1 MPRYRL
7 TIAYEGTAFC
17 GWQKQEPPAEPPPR
31 AEITADD
38 PASDPASNT
47 AGTPASADPP
57 RRVPAYSTSTPLIE
71 SSRPGRVALRTVQGV
86 LEQAVRV
93 TVRQEIDLL
102 GASRTDAGV
111 HARGQVAAFSC
122 APDDDAGTP
131 HAPGTGWP
139 LARGTEALAA
149 AINSRLP
156 DDVLVLDAAAVP
168 ASFDPVG
175 TALHK
180 TYSYTWA
187 VSRRRPL
194 WDRRTVAHVWRE
206 PGLDVH
212 AMNAAAATLVGEH
225 DFAAFAAAG
234 HGRTSTVRTV
244 LDAHVLPLPAH
255 DAHEQR
261 LRLTITG
268 TGFLWNMVRII
279 AGTLAEVGAGRR
291 TPEQVAAALASRD
304 RARAGPTAHPEGL
317 CLEHITYP
325 GDA

>member
-1 MPRYRL
+1 VPRYRL

-17 GWQKQEPPAEPPPR
+17 GWQKQEPPAEPPTRPDAPIDAG
-31 AEITADD
+31 AEPT
-38 PASDPASNT
+38 
-47 AGTPASADPP
+47 
-57 RRVPAYSTSTPLIE
+57 RRVPAYSPSTPLLE
-71 SSRPGRVALRTVQGV
+71 PSPPGRVALRTVQGV
-86 LEQAVRV
+86 LERAVRLA
-93 TVRQEIDLL
+93 VRQEVEVL

-122 APDDDAGTP
+122 APDESGTP
-131 HAPGTGWP
+131 PPGVGWP
-139 LARGTEALAA
+139 LARGTEALVA

-156 DDVLVLDAAAVP
+156 DDVLVLDAVAVP

-175 TALHK
+175 GALHK

-194 WDRRTVAHVWRE
+194 WDRRTVAHVWRD
-206 PGLDVH
+206 PGLDID
-212 AMNAAAATLVGEH
+212 AMNAAAGVLVGEH

-234 HGRTSTVRTV
+234 HGRTSTVRRV
-244 LDAHVLPLPAH
+244 LAAEVAPLPAPGPR
-255 DAHEQR
+255 EQR

-279 AGTLAEVGAGRR
+279 AGTLIEVGTGRR
-291 TPEQVAAALASRD
+291 TPAQVADALASRD
-304 RARAGPTAHPEGL
+304 RARAGPTAPPEGL
-317 CLEHITYP
+317 CLERITYP